1 MRSHS
6 AIFNLAA
13 TICGGG
19 VLSLPYAI
27 GQLGF
32 VAGPLALAAVA
43 VVTDASLQLL
53 ITAARRM
60 HGLSYEV
67 RARRER
73 ERARARRAGET
84 RPRKRRGAGAA
95 AARGETLPT
104 ALSGGSPP
112 SPLERAARCSRA
124 AATPPPF
131 ELPAASFDSAA
142 VADAPHLATTTAHA
156 HAHNTHA
163 TQHNTHTHTHA
174 HTHAHTPPKTNHPP
188 NPTTDPTTPYT
199 QQQQQQQ
206 KIRRTSP

>member
-67 RARRER
+67 RAQR
-73 ERARARRAGET
+73 ERARARERARRAGET

-104 ALSGGSPP
+104 ALSGGYPCSLRRLFAT
-112 SPLERAARCSRA
+112 SSRA
-124 AATPPPF
+124 RGAQQPRSSYA
-131 ELPAASFDSAA
+131 AA
-142 VADAPHLATTTAHA
+142 VRAPGCVVRL
-156 HAHNTHA
+156 
-163 TQHNTHTHTHA
+163 
-174 HTHAHTPPKTNHPP
+174 
-188 NPTTDPTTPYT
+188 
-199 QQQQQQQ
+199 
-206 KIRRTSP
+206 RSGR

>member
-104 ALSGGSPP
+104 ALSGGYPCSLRRLPAISP
-112 SPLERAARCSRA
+112 RARGALQPRSSYA
-124 AATPPPF
+124 AA
-131 ELPAASFDSAA
+131 
-142 VADAPHLATTTAHA
+142 VRAPGCVVRLSSG
-156 HAHNTHA
+156 
-163 TQHNTHTHTHA
+163 
-174 HTHAHTPPKTNHPP
+174 
-188 NPTTDPTTPYT
+188 
-199 QQQQQQQ
+199 
-206 KIRRTSP
+206 R

>member
-60 HGLSYEV
+60 HGLSSEV

-73 ERARARRAGET
+73 ARARASETRGRNASAKTEGRGRRRRA
-84 RPRKRRGAGAA
+84 R
-95 AARGETLPT
+95 
-104 ALSGGSPP
+104 
-112 SPLERAARCSRA
+112 
-124 AATPPPF
+124 
-131 ELPAASFDSAA
+131 
-142 VADAPHLATTTAHA
+142 
-156 HAHNTHA
+156 
-163 TQHNTHTHTHA
+163 
-174 HTHAHTPPKTNHPP
+174 
-188 NPTTDPTTPYT
+188 
-199 QQQQQQQ
+199 
-206 KIRRTSP
+206 